1 MEKVRVQILINQDNY
16 SWLMEEAVG
25 RHHKNLSQTVN
36 ELLKNYQILMRS
48 LDKERERAERE
59 MKAKQEVAQMAAI
72 YRAKVVEWYELV
84 IFVGNADATITQHL
98 KFAGNI
104 DYF

>member
-36 ELLKNYQILMRS
+36 ELLKNYQILMKS

-59 MKAKQEVAQMAAI
+59 AKARQEAEQMSQI
-72 YRAKVVEWYELV
+72 YRAKVV
-84 IFVGNADATITQHL
+84 Q
-98 KFAGNI
+98 
-104 DYF
+104 